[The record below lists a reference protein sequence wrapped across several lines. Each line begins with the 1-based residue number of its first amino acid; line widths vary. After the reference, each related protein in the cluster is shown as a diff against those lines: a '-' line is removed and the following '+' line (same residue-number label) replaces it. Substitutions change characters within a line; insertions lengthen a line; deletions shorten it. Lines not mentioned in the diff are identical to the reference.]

1 VSTGQ
6 KCSITIIIIIII
18 NSELIIVILNI
29 ENVAGVLYLLYM
41 FTHMYEWHIYF
52 FTLFLTTVF
61 LIMFMTGCDD
71 ISAADVASLLKEAIQ
86 IGQSP
91 SKWQLLPVKEV
102 CVILWNEP
110 FHIVMSDDIVSE
122 ILFDFALFCGRVDFA
137 PDWYFGRNLVT
148 CQNGDLVLLSYF
160 RTSYICFRL

>member
-91 SKWQLLPVKEV
+91 SK
-102 CVILWNEP
+102 
-110 FHIVMSDDIVSE
+110 
-122 ILFDFALFCGRVDFA
+122 
-137 PDWYFGRNLVT
+137 
-148 CQNGDLVLLSYF
+148 
-160 RTSYICFRL
+160 